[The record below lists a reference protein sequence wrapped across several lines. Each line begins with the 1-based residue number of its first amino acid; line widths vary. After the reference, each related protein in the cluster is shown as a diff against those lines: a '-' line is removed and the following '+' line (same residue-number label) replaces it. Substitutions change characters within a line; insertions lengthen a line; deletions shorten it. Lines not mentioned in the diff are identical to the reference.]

1 MCYFSNKVST
11 TVQVAPG
18 THIQLH
24 MLVWYLTLVNLLLTV
39 ISISSLQSISGNI
52 PEKKCWCMFL
62 SDEHIK

>member
-18 THIQLH
+18 TYIQLH
-24 MLVWYLTLVNLLLTV
+24 MLVWYLTLVNLLFTV

-52 PEKKCWCMFL
+52 PEKSAGVCF
-62 SDEHIK
+62 